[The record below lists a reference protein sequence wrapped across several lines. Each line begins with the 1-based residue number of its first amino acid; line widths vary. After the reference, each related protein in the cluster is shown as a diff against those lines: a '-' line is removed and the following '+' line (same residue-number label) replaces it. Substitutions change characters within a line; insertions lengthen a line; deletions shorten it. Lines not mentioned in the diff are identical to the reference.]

1 MSARPRLSLCIP
13 TVNRSAYLEAALL
26 SGLREAAS
34 QPAGRVEVLVS
45 DNASTD
51 GTAELIARIQA
62 SYPELRAFR
71 NAENLGFDG
80 NYLRCLEEARGE
92 FVWIMGDDDEWLPG
106 SAERVLREL
115 EAGADACLCQAQASD
130 LDMRPVAVLPWYLD
144 PEPQTIWHLNGR
156 EDLIRYFDACA
167 RNAGVFAFISVA
179 IFRRDRFL
187 QSRDFISRSA
197 TLSYIHLLGMMAFF
211 RQPTRLH
218 YIPDV
223 LIRNRISDLHSTSS
237 AYGNLFVRWMQDLIS
252 WAQIADEVF
261 GDDPELHAAFS
272 RILGRNHHNTIL
284 PGMRMHAPDQE
295 AWRAAEPLLVRAG
308 FSRVRIAAVDFA
320 FQHMHGRRLPMETL
334 DPVSLCLADLPLVAR
349 GARHIACLALGGV
362 RNILDGAALL
372 AALDG
377 QEGVRQV
384 QVLCTSEA
392 AELLDGCAVQVV
404 DPRRY
409 AQDVP
414 YRDSIVRLLVGFAP
428 ELMVNLDPER
438 GVQSDDLVH
447 AALPS
452 GAIAYEHPGTGH
464 DVPMVAKADSAY
476 TRLVPRQAGTDAM
489 LAALGLER
497 TRPALRPSGRAR
509 EEAREMLESFGWDPA
524 TTLAVLA
531 DRSTDPE
538 DPGFQD
544 ALAKAD
550 RAGWTLLGLG
560 DRDTYSILEPVLGP
574 RGGRAANLAGVLSLG
589 AKAALLQRCGA
600 YLGEAGA
607 LQALAQACGCPPFQG
622 R

>member
-1 MSARPRLSLCIP
+1 ML
-13 TVNRSAYLEAALL
+13 
-26 SGLREAAS
+26 GG
-34 QPAGRVEVLVS
+34 PA
-45 DNASTD
+45 
-51 GTAELIARIQA
+51 
-62 SYPELRAFR
+62 
-71 NAENLGFDG
+71 
-80 NYLRCLEEARGE
+80 ARGQ
-92 FVWIMGDDDEWLPG
+92 GSPAHRLPG
-106 SAERVLREL
+106 PR
-115 EAGADACLCQAQASD
+115 
-130 LDMRPVAVLPWYLD
+130 
-144 PEPQTIWHLNGR
+144 
-156 EDLIRYFDACA
+156 
-167 RNAGVFAFISVA
+167 
-179 IFRRDRFL
+179 
-187 QSRDFISRSA
+187 
-197 TLSYIHLLGMMAFF
+197 
-211 RQPTRLH
+211 
-218 YIPDV
+218 
-223 LIRNRISDLHSTSS
+223 
-237 AYGNLFVRWMQDLIS
+237 
-252 WAQIADEVF
+252 
-261 GDDPELHAAFS
+261 
-272 RILGRNHHNTIL
+272 
-284 PGMRMHAPDQE
+284 
-295 AWRAAEPLLVRAG
+295 
-308 FSRVRIAAVDFA
+308 
-320 FQHMHGRRLPMETL
+320 
-334 DPVSLCLADLPLVAR
+334 
-349 GARHIACLALGGV
+349 GV

-607 LQALAQACGCPPFQG
+607 LQALARRAAAPPSRVASSPLRRPNHARHRHHHPHPRPAPAPRPG
-622 R
+622 RRERRRADLPGFPVGGRE